1 MPPPPPPWV
10 IDLKDDSSKLYVK
23 ADIALYKTN
32 PAIVALAQ
40 SFTRFDLVIPIKKLI
55 IKRNVPNPNL
65 YEYTWEAVDGRSW
78 DQKITLIGPL
88 DASVNLDALAGDWRD
103 PELIAHVAFRA
114 ALVAFSRAFDVDRL
128 DYDRL

>member
-88 DASVNLDALAGDWRD
+88 DAS
-103 PELIAHVAFRA
+103 
-114 ALVAFSRAFDVDRL
+114 DRKST
-128 DYDRL
+128 RLNSSHSQISF